1 MKYVFKNRGN
11 LILVAVFDAMGYF
24 LFRLFRRAGHSPP
37 PFHHILVVRLDHL
50 GDVLSSLGIP
60 KAIKE
65 NFPNCKITFLTSS
78 WASPLLL
85 NNPFVDDVMVFDAP
99 WFAKS
104 RYAKDRQ
111 ALGLGKLIPE
121 LRKRNID
128 MVLGLRGDLREN
140 IIFWLAGIGRRVGYG
155 ITGGGFLLTQ
165 EVPYEKGAHESAHL
179 FRLLS
184 VLGIKPQ
191 TLVPHIYFSERE
203 IAEFEKRIPA
213 PGLPSDRR
221 WVGFQ
226 VGAGA
231 EAKEWP
237 QENADVFL
245 GDFGKRFKDYQ
256 IVLVGSDEKK
266 ASEILSA
273 HPRLSFV
280 NLVNQTS
287 LRELCLLIKK
297 FKCFIGHDSGPTHLA
312 AALGIRTVFLYS
324 GTNLFEQWRP
334 LAEEAV
340 VLRTPVPCSP
350 CGLEICNV
358 SGHFCMTG
366 ISPADVISALEKSC
380 LNTR

>member
-1 MKYVFKNRGN
+1 MGMKYVFKNRVN
-11 LILVAVFDAMGYF
+11 LILVAIFDAVGYF
-24 LFRLFRRAGHSPP
+24 LFRLFRRAGNSPP
-37 PFHHILVVRLDHL
+37 SFHHVLVVRLDHL
-50 GDVLSSLGIP
+50 GDVLSSLEVP
-60 KAIKE
+60 KVIKE

-78 WASPLLL
+78 WAAPLLL

-111 ALGLGKLIPE
+111 ALGLRKLIPE

-128 MVLGLRGDLREN
+128 MALGLRGDLREN
-140 IIFWLAGIGRRVGYG
+140 MIFWLAGIRHRVGYG

-165 EVPYEKGAHESAHL
+165 EAPYQKGTHESTHL

-184 VLGIKPQ
+184 MLGIKPR
-191 TLVPHIYFSERE
+191 TLVPQIYFSEKE
-203 IAEFEKRIPA
+203 IAEFEKRIFA
-213 PGLPSDRR
+213 LGLPSDRR

-237 QENADVFL
+237 QENVSVFL
-245 GDFGKRFKDYQ
+245 EDFGKRFKDHQ
-256 IVLVGSDEKK
+256 MVLVGSDEKK
-266 ASEILSA
+266 ASQILSA
-273 HPRLSFV
+273 HPRLSFI

-297 FKCFIGHDSGPTHLA
+297 FKYFVGHDSGPTHLA
-312 AALGIRTVFLYS
+312 AALGVRTVFLYS

-340 VLRTPVPCSP
+340 VLRRPVPCSP

-358 SGHFCMTG
+358 SGHPCMAG
-366 ISPADVISALEKSC
+366 ISPGEVISALEK
-380 LNTR
+380 L